1 MSNIQNPEN
10 KKLSDFKVL
19 NFDVFGTLIDWE
31 SGVVDGLEPL
41 LARSSETSK
50 WTRREK
56 LDAFEEVEA
65 GLQRQH
71 PDMIY
76 SDILANTHNGLA
88 AKLGIETTPEL
99 DKAFGQS
106 IRNWTPFPDT
116 CAALAKLS
124 KYYKLAVL
132 SNVDNET
139 FQYTIKRLESE
150 GGKFSQV
157 VSPNSPSTTSW
168 LLESEGGKFSQ
179 VVTAQDVGSYKPDER
194 NFLHALREIKNNFGV
209 EKEEVLVTAQ
219 SLFHDHAPANKLGL
233 KSAWIA
239 RENVTIGRNS
249 PASYTFKFITL
260 GAMADAAEAEFEK

>member
-10 KKLSDFKVL
+10 KKLSDFRVL
-19 NFDVFGTLIDWE
+19 NFDVYGTLIDWE
-31 SGVVDGLEPL
+31 SGVIDGIEPL
-41 LARSSETSK
+41 LRQSSETSK

-56 LDAFEEVEA
+56 LDAFEEVE
-65 GLQRQH
+65 GELQRQH

-76 SDILANTHNGLA
+76 SDILANTHKGLA
-88 AKLGIETTPEL
+88 AKLGIESKPEL
-99 DKAFGQS
+99 DQAFGQS
-106 IRNWTPFPDT
+106 IRNWAPFPDT
-116 CAALAKLS
+116 CTALAKLS

-139 FQYTIKRLESE
+139 FKHTIQKLESE
-150 GGKFSQV
+150 GA
-157 VSPNSPSTTSW
+157 
-168 LLESEGGKFSQ
+168 KFSQ

-194 NFLHALREIKNNFGV
+194 NFLYALKEIKKNFGV

-233 KSAWIA
+233 KSSWIA

-249 PASYTFKFITL
+249 PASYTFKFVTL
-260 GAMADAAEAEFEK
+260 GAMADAAEAEFQK

>member
-1 MSNIQNPEN
+1 MSNIQNTEN

-19 NFDVFGTLIDWE
+19 NFDVYGTLIDWE

-41 LARSSETSK
+41 LVRSSETSK

-65 GLQRQH
+65 ELQRQH
-71 PDMIY
+71 PGMIY
-76 SDILANTHNGLA
+76 SDILANTHNRLA

-99 DKAFGQS
+99 DQAFGQS

-139 FQYTIKRLESE
+139 FKHTIKR
-150 GGKFSQV
+150 
-157 VSPNSPSTTSW
+157 
-168 LLESEGGKFSQ
+168 LESEGGKFSQ

-194 NFLHALREIKNNFGV
+194 NFLYALKEIKKNFGV

-239 RENVTIGRNS
+239 RENVIIGRNS
-249 PASYTFKFITL
+249 PASYTFKFVTL
-260 GAMADAAEAEFEK
+260 GAMADAAETEFKN

>member
-41 LARSSETSK
+41 LARSNEASK
-50 WTRREK
+50 WTRKEK

-65 GLQRQH
+65 GLQRQN

-157 VSPNSPSTTSW
+157 V
-168 LLESEGGKFSQ
+168 
-179 VVTAQDVGSYKPDER
+179 TAQDVGSYKPDER
-194 NFLHALREIKNNFGV
+194 NFLHALREIKNSFGV

-260 GAMADAAEAEFEK
+260 GVMADAAEAEFEK

>member
-19 NFDVFGTLIDWE
+19 NFDVYGTLIDWE

-41 LARSSETSK
+41 LARSSEASK
-50 WTRREK
+50 WTRKEK

-71 PDMIY
+71 PDMVY
-76 SDILANTHNGLA
+76 TDILANTHNRLA
-88 AKLGIETTPEL
+88 AKLGIETTLEL
-99 DKAFGQS
+99 DQAFGQS

-124 KYYKLAVL
+124 RYYKLAVL

-139 FQYTIKRLESE
+139 FQYTIKRLE
-150 GGKFSQV
+150 
-157 VSPNSPSTTSW
+157 T
-168 LLESEGGKFSQ
+168 EGGKFSQ

-209 EKEEVLVTAQ
+209 EKEQVLVTAQ

-249 PASYTFKFITL
+249 PASYTFKFVTL
-260 GAMADAAEAEFEK
+260 GAMADAAEADFQK

>member
-50 WTRREK
+50 WTRKEK

-65 GLQRQH
+65 ELQRQH
-71 PDMIY
+71 PDTIY
-76 SDILANTHNGLA
+76 SDILANTHNRLA

-99 DKAFGQS
+99 DHAFGQS

-116 CAALAKLS
+116 CAALAKLA

-139 FQYTIKRLESE
+139 FQYTKKKLESE
-150 GGKFSQV
+150 GGKFSQI
-157 VSPNSPSTTSW
+157 
-168 LLESEGGKFSQ
+168 
-179 VVTAQDVGSYKPDER
+179 VTAQDVGSYKPDER
-194 NFLHALREIKNNFGV
+194 NFLHALREIKKNFGV

-219 SLFHDHAPANKLGL
+219 SLFHDHVPANKLGL
-233 KSAWIA
+233 KSSWIA

-260 GAMADAAEAEFEK
+260 GAMADAAEIEFGK

>member
-157 VSPNSPSTTSW
+157 V
-168 LLESEGGKFSQ
+168 
-179 VVTAQDVGSYKPDER
+179 TAQDVGSYKPDER